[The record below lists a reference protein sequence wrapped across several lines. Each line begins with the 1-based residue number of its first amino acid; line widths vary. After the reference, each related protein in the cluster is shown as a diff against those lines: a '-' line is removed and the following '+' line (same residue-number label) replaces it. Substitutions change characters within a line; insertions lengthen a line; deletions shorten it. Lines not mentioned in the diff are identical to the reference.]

1 MLTATSTRFQPHIQS
16 EVSLLRQVV
25 VHTPG
30 KELALVSPEN
40 RLELLFDDIL
50 FEHKAKQEHELMCQ
64 LFRRIVG
71 QEDAVLQI
79 RDLLLDTFYIQDA
92 REYLVEELIRTMPE
106 RNLQAFRK
114 DMLSFTPEELLDFV
128 LTGRSVLPIHALPL
142 PNLMFTRDL
151 CAVVHD
157 RVILSKAA
165 TAARARESVLIRT
178 IFYFHP
184 GFEPWR
190 KHILTLP
197 ETVTFEGGD
206 LLVASPKLVLLGHSE
221 RTSFGAV
228 MEIARQLLYHT
239 PVEHVLVVDV
249 PKQRASMHLDT
260 VFTFCDYDVCVYF
273 PPIIREDLYNVMHLT
288 TGEDPLHLRSEVYPC
303 LYVALNELLDRELTY
318 IPCGGED
325 PLNQAREQWT
335 DGANLF
341 AVAPGVVVGYER
353 NLHTFNA
360 LKAAGFQVTTTR
372 AFLDYYT
379 ETPFRYGERVAIK
392 LEGNELSRG
401 RGGPRCMTMPLTR
414 QTESHA

>member
-1 MLTATSTRFQPHIQS
+1 MLTATRTHFQPHIAS
-16 EVSLLRQVV
+16 EVAPLRQVV

-30 KELALVSPEN
+30 RELSLVSPEN

-50 FEHKAKQEHELMCQ
+50 FEHKARQEHELMCQ
-64 LFRRIVG
+64 LFTRIVG
-71 QEDAVLQI
+71 QDDAVLQI
-79 RDLLLDTFYIQDA
+79 RDLLLETFYIPEA

-106 RNLQAFRK
+106 RNLQAFK
-114 DMLSFTPEELLDFV
+114 SDLLAFTPEELMEFV
-128 LTGRSVLPIHALPL
+128 LTGRSILPIHALPL

-151 CAVVHD
+151 CAVVQD
-157 RVILSKAA
+157 RIILSKAA

-178 IFYFHP
+178 IFYYHP

-190 KHILTLP
+190 DHIITLP

-206 LLVASPKLVLLGHSE
+206 LLVASSNLVLLGHSE

-228 MEIARQLLYHT
+228 MELARKLLYET
-239 PVEHVLVVDV
+239 SVEHVLVVDV
-249 PKQRASMHLDT
+249 PKRRASMHLDT
-260 VFTFCDYDVCVYF
+260 VFTFCDYDTCVYY
-273 PPIIREDLYNVMHLT
+273 PPIIKEELYNVMHLT
-288 TGEDPLHLRSEVYPC
+288 AEESPMHLKSEVYPC
-303 LYVALNELLDRELTY
+303 LHVALQELLDRELTY

-341 AVAPGVVVGYER
+341 AITPGVVVGYER

-360 LKAAGFQVTTTR
+360 LKEAGFQVTSTR

-379 ETPFRYGERVAIK
+379 ETPFRGGERIAIK

-414 QTESHA
+414 QAEPQA